1 VSRPVS
7 LRVPHEQQQ
16 QQQQQQYVGKSAWSA
31 VMTQQAALESEVA
44 DSMRGFARQRARI
57 EEDISRRQ
65 ELAAVAAATAAAGSR
80 TPSAAAA
87 AAAGSGRILQHMD
100 SQHQPSQVTA
110 ELALTAGGRM
120 AGRFLAG
127 TAAGSSDGSSGSD
140 GVQLVVP
147 DKVKAARKQH
157 QQEGAQEV
165 SALQESMGL
174 PDSVLARAL
183 LPPPDIPYMSAF
195 AQLPKYTPP
204 AKAAAAKK
212 KKKSG
217 KGEKGSSAKKKG
229 GKGSSGK
236 VGKAVKS

>member
-1 VSRPVS
+1 
-7 LRVPHEQQQ
+7 
-16 QQQQQQYVGKSAWSA
+16 
-31 VMTQQAALESEVA
+31 
-44 DSMRGFARQRARI
+44 MRGFARQRARI

-65 ELAAVAAATAAAGSR
+65 ELAAVAAATAAGSGQAS
-80 TPSAAAA
+80 SAAAG
-87 AAAGSGRILQHMD
+87 AAAGASDGRVLQHMD

-110 ELALTAGGRM
+110 ELALTACGRM
-120 AGRFLAG
+120 AGIILAG
-127 TAAGSSDGSSGSD
+127 NAASSNDGSS

-165 SALQESMGL
+165 AALQESMGL

-195 AQLPKYTPP
+195 AQLPRYTPP
-204 AKAAAAKK
+204 AKAAAPKK
-212 KKKSG
+212 MRKNG
-217 KGEKGSSAKKKG
+217 KGEKGSSSAKRKG

-236 VGKAVKS
+236 AGKAVKS